1 VGIFQFQP
9 APFCVLDEVDA
20 PLDDSNVVRFAKLI
34 AGLSEGTQF
43 LVITHSRRTMQQ
55 ADVIY
60 GVTMQEPGVSKIVS
74 VNLAGRHDGREGEQ
88 ERRAVA

>member
-1 VGIFQFQP
+1 MLFR
-9 APFCVLDEVDA
+9 
-20 PLDDSNVVRFAKLI
+20 S
-34 AGLSEGTQF
+34 TQF

-74 VNLAGRHDGREGEQ
+74 VNLGKDNRSRDEQ

>member
-1 VGIFQFQP
+1 M
-9 APFCVLDEVDA
+9 LDEVDA
-20 PLDDSNVVRFAKLI
+20 PLDDSNVGRFAKLI
-34 AGLSEGTQF
+34 AGLAEGTQF

-74 VNLAGRHDGREGEQ
+74 VNLSKDKRSRDEQ
-88 ERRAVA
+88 DRRAVA